1 MSPYIA
7 CFLLNNHPSL
17 ILCLASSLSSSASSE
32 QASEIT
38 DPVAMKNSNPICSH
52 YTFFLPSLLSWHSG
66 ASFLQ
71 IYCSSSCTEDTP
83 WSRHS
88 DNRNLNF
95 LKVTLK
101 ACIPSLFLSNTSSI
115 FVQRRY
121 LLWELKIFA
130 AQLSSGVDLNCLN
143 PFFFTT
149 VAIIVPLLPCFLP
162 SFTLFSSAPLEGK
175 EDKGI
180 SLSLLELQ
188 LLLLCVSFHPGL
200 SPPPIP
206 FSSFSPSIFFLEGQ
220 VLTFH
225 CLLATASSSLSNRI
239 AGCRPHWAEGK
250 RRMKQLMEQNT
261 HPRDPRDRD
270 WGHTSWGRGTAESD
284 RQGVAG
290 ELGDT
295 HEQKKIRQ
303 IGTHSHTHN
312 TTHTEKMGGNRLG
325 IIKRW

>member
-17 ILCLASSLSSSASSE
+17 ILCLASSLSSSASFE

-52 YTFFLPSLLSWHSG
+52 YTFFLSSLLSWHSG

-88 DNRNLNF
+88 DSRNLNF

-143 PFFFTT
+143 PSK
-149 VAIIVPLLPCFLP
+149 VLLLYDSGNYCP
-162 SFTLFSSAPLEGK
+162 SSAMLFAF
-175 EDKGI
+175 
-180 SLSLLELQ
+180 L
-188 LLLLCVSFHPGL
+188 HP
-200 SPPPIP
+200 
-206 FSSFSPSIFFLEGQ
+206 FFI
-220 VLTFH
+220 
-225 CLLATASSSLSNRI
+225 C
-239 AGCRPHWAEGK
+239 
-250 RRMKQLMEQNT
+250 
-261 HPRDPRDRD
+261 
-270 WGHTSWGRGTAESD
+270 TSW
-284 RQGVAG
+284 RQG
-290 ELGDT
+290 
-295 HEQKKIRQ
+295 R
-303 IGTHSHTHN
+303 
-312 TTHTEKMGGNRLG
+312 
-325 IIKRW
+325 